1 MKNNILSVN
10 LDKQPYTGE
19 IAIKGKLRI
28 KNVSYL
34 KGFFDGSK
42 GYEQVKNV
50 TMGKVYN
57 VVKKEGFGDGE
68 DITFINDIG
77 EEQTLGDY
85 FFEEV

>member
-28 KNVSYL
+28 KNVPYL

-50 TMGKVYN
+50 IMGKV
-57 VVKKEGFGDGE
+57 
-68 DITFINDIG
+68 I
-77 EEQTLGDY
+77 LS
-85 FFEEV
+85 FFPLFQNSGIFE